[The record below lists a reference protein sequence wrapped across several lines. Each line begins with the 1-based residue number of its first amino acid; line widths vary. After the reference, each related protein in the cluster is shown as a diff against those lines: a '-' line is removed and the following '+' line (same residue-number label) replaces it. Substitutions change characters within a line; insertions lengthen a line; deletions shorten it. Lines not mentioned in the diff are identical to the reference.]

1 MASSAGM
8 SGGREP
14 VPMGNSKHESGAGS
28 EARSV
33 QRMGAGLP
41 GMEVQEEGG
50 RVGVMLSGRTDGA
63 TLQAT
68 QGRVK
73 RMKGGGK
80 RRMMLQATQGQGEG

>member
-1 MASSAGM
+1 MW
-8 SGGREP
+8 GGRAP
-14 VPMGNSKHESGAGS
+14 VPMGNSKHEGGAGS

-33 QRMGAGLP
+33 QRMGTGVP
-41 GMEVQEEGG
+41 GMEAQEEGG
-50 RVGVMLSGRTDGA
+50 RVGEMLSGRTDGA
-63 TLQAT
+63 TRHAT